1 MKRTIR
7 PAADQTGPAA
17 AGRASAL
24 ARRAAVNVTA
34 TAERV
39 ALAPTPG
46 RGASRLSPAG
56 DGDRSGRSP
65 VRRSS
70 PRSRSGGL
78 RRSRV
83 LVVVAAIAAVLAVA
97 AAGLTLVGRPASD
110 GRHPRS
116 WDDRVGQLALFVERE
131 QGLRFLHPVAVDFL
145 PPAELDRMIR
155 NRVMASGGA
164 DRVAATRWSALRAL
178 GLVSGLYD
186 PAAAA
191 GLGAFGGSESVPAHY
206 DPTTGRIIAPDV
218 ELGPRQR
225 ATLVHVLTHA
235 LQDQHLGLQATA
247 ARTAGGQVVW
257 GLAEGDAVRIERAY
271 LAQLTDTDRARM
283 AGEQVGPAT
292 VEPLVHGPW
301 PLASLRQ
308 VADLLG
314 EGFAETLRVIDGPGG
329 VDAALRTP
337 PVSDEALF
345 DPVHYRGKGLVA
357 GPSSPSWRAGER
369 VLDEGTF
376 GPLLWYLLV
385 ASTSDIGT
393 ALRAATGWGGDRYL
407 VVRSDNRDCLRVIF
421 RGDRSQDVTE
431 LQQALQPWVSTEGAT
446 GRDVALVGDQLALTA
461 CDPGPDAL
469 GAPAPGAAV
478 LAAPRIALDT
488 AAGLRQERAMPF
500 EQARCTALDLVAAA
514 KPDALARAAS
524 STTPSWRLV
533 PSRTPAPAPTA
544 SASAAPAPTAS
555 ASAASASASPA
566 VVAPPPPSVC
576 G

>member
-1 MKRTIR
+1 MAEGRSSAVR
-7 PAADQTGPAA
+7 HLGVADGGARVD
-17 AGRASAL
+17 AGRS
-24 ARRAAVNVTA
+24 RREEILDAA
-34 TAERV
+34 
-39 ALAPTPG
+39 
-46 RGASRLSPAG
+46 
-56 DGDRSGRSP
+56 
-65 VRRSS
+65 
-70 PRSRSGGL
+70 
-78 RRSRV
+78 
-83 LVVVAAIAAVLAVA
+83 
-97 AAGLTLVGRPASD
+97 
-110 GRHPRS
+110 
-116 WDDRVGQLALFVERE
+116 LALFVERE

-155 NRVMASGGA
+155 NRVVAAGGA
-164 DRVAATRWSALRAL
+164 DRVAAVRWSTLRAL

-206 DPTTGRIIAPDV
+206 DTTTGRIIAPDV

-247 ARTAGGQVVW
+247 ARSAGGQVVW
-257 GLAEGDAVRIERAY
+257 GLAEGDAVRVERAY

-308 VADLLG
+308 VANLLG
-314 EGFAETLRVIDGPGG
+314 EGFTETLRVIDGPGG
-329 VDAALRTP
+329 VDVALRTP

-345 DPVHYRGKGLVA
+345 DPVHYRGKGLVT
-357 GPSSPSWRAGER
+357 GPSSPLWRAGER

-385 ASTSDIGT
+385 ASTADIGT
-393 ALRAATGWGGDRYL
+393 AMRAATGWGGDRYL
-407 VVRSDNRDCLRVIF
+407 VVRSDDRDCLRVTF

-431 LQQALQPWVSTEGAT
+431 LQQALQSWVSAEGAA

-461 CDPGPDAL
+461 CDPGPDAK
-469 GAPAPGAAV
+469 GAPVPGAAV

-488 AAGLRQERAMPF
+488 AAGLRQERGVPF

-514 KPDALARAAS
+514 KPDALVRAAS

-533 PSRTPAPAPTA
+533 PSRTPATAP
-544 SASAAPAPTAS
+544 SIAPATPAVG
-555 ASAASASASPA
+555 SPA
-566 VVAPPPPSVC
+566 AGSPSTVPSTSGSTPPSIC
-576 G
+576 A